1 MLTSTT
7 PSEWA
12 RQLVRGA
19 YDLHVHVAPDVMRR
33 RVTDVQ
39 LARRCWDAGLA
50 GFVLKSHYVPTAE
63 RAAVVNEA
71 LGGEVRV
78 LGALA
83 LNASVGG
90 MNPLAV
96 EIAAREGARILWMP
110 TVDAANHRAFG
121 GGFPPG
127 AQPPPWLAL
136 QRDLVSEGITVDPVA
151 VVDGAGR
158 PLPATREVLR
168 LAARHQLVVAT
179 GHLGASEIRAVADAA
194 FEAGVRHVLVTHP
207 EFPSQD
213 LSLDD
218 QLALARQGA
227 FLERTFTTPFTGN
240 CDWARM
246 VANIRATGP
255 ERSVVTTDLGQPENP
270 PVEDGLAL
278 MADALHADGFTDG
291 EITTMIVANSRL
303 LADADSACGGDQP
316 RETG

>member
-78 LGALA
+78 LGALT

-121 GGFPPG
+121 AGFPPG

-136 QRDLVSEGITVDPVA
+136 QKDLESDGITVDPVA

-179 GHLGASEIRAVADAA
+179 GHLSAFEARAIADAA
-194 FEAGVRHVLVTHP
+194 LAAGVRHVIATHP
-207 EFPSQD
+207 DFPQQD
-213 LSLDD
+213 MSLDD
-218 QLALARQGA
+218 QLALARQGV
-227 FLERTFTTPFTGN
+227 FLERCFCPSYTGM
-240 CDWARM
+240 CDWAAM
-246 VANIRATGP
+246 VASIRATGP
-255 ERSVVTTDLGQPENP
+255 ERSVVTTDLGQPSNP

-291 EITTMIVANSRL
+291 EIATMIVGNSRL
-303 LADADSACGGDQP
+303 LAGADSACGGHDPQ
-316 RETG
+316 RTG

>member
-1 MLTSTT
+1 MLSSTV

-12 RQLVRGA
+12 RNLVRGA

-71 LGGEVRV
+71 LGGEVQV

-121 GGFPPG
+121 GGFAPG
-127 AQPPPWLAL
+127 AQPPQWLAL
-136 QRDLVSEGITVDPVA
+136 QQDLDSQGITVDPVA
-151 VVDGAGR
+151 VADGAGR

-194 FEAGVRHVLVTHP
+194 FEAGVRHVIVTHP
-207 EFPSQD
+207 EFPQQD

-227 FLERTFTTPFTGN
+227 FLERCFSTVFTGT

-246 VANIRATGP
+246 VANIGAAGP
-255 ERSVVTTDLGQPENP
+255 GRSVVTTDLGQPGNP

-278 MADALHADGFTDG
+278 MADALHAAQFTDQ
-291 EITTMIVANSRL
+291 EITTMIVDNSRL
-303 LADADSACGGDQP
+303 IAGADPLRPPDKVPA
-316 RETG
+316 